1 MTPKNL
7 APSPNQHAPNTAKI
21 VTSRESRRTN
31 KIGIVTTPHA
41 RVQSK
46 LTSAVG
52 DFHPQFFCED
62 DPVHRIAYSESTI
75 AVRNQGVSE

>member
-1 MTPKNL
+1 MKSASL
-7 APSPNQHAPNTAKI
+7 APRPSQIAPNTAKI
-21 VTSRESRRTN
+21 VTEQESKVTN
-31 KIGIVTTPHA
+31 EIERVTTPHA

-62 DPVHRIAYSESTI
+62 DPVRLNDYSVSAI
-75 AVRNQGVSE
+75 AVRNQGIGE

>member
-1 MTPKNL
+1 MKPASL
-7 APSPNQHAPNTAKI
+7 APSPNQLAPDTAKI
-21 VTSRESRRTN
+21 VTDQESKVAN
-31 KIGIVTTPHA
+31 EIGIVTTPHA